1 MNKLVSIITP
11 NYNSEKFIAETIS
24 SVLKQTYENWEMV
37 IVDDA
42 STDNSIKIIDSYL
55 ENDSRIQLH
64 QLSKN
69 VGAGVARNK
78 AIELSKGNFIA
89 FLDSDDLWLPTKLE
103 EQINFMIHNNF
114 AISHTSYEVIKESGE
129 KTNKIINC
137 KKKLNYNQMLYS
149 NKIGCLTAVYNKDIL
164 GKVYMPKIRKRQDF
178 ALWLKLLKREKY
190 VYGLSKN
197 LAFYRDRRNSISNN
211 KIEML
216 QWNWRL
222 YKEIENLSYF
232 RAIYYVLSNI
242 ISKALK

>member
-24 SVLKQTYENWEMV
+24 SVLKQTYEHWEMI

-42 STDNSIKIIDSYL
+42 STDNSIKIINAYL
-55 ENDSRIQLH
+55 EKDSRIQLH

-78 AIELSKGNFIA
+78 AIELSKGSFIA
-89 FLDSDDLWLPTKLE
+89 FLDSDDLWLPKKLE
-103 EQINFMIHNNF
+103 EQISFMNRNKYNFT
-114 AISHTSYEVIKESGE
+114 HTSYEEINENGV

-137 KKKLNYNQMLYS
+137 KKKINYAQMLYC
-149 NKIGCLTAVYNKDIL
+149 NKIGCLTAVYNKDVL
-164 GKVYMPKIRKRQDF
+164 GKVYMPNIRKRQDY
-178 ALWLKLLKREKY
+178 ALWLQLLKKEEF
-190 VYGLSKN
+190 VYGIPKN
-197 LAFYRDRRNSISNN
+197 LASYRVRSNSISNN

-222 YKEIENLSYF
+222 YTEVENLSYF
-232 RAIYYVLSNI
+232 RGIYYVLANI
-242 ISKALK
+242 INKILK